1 MKRTWK
7 FMLSFSKSR
16 IRGLYRLW
24 IFIEGFLLRIGYR
37 FFAQPFSS
45 PYFWRT
51 KIYLLDLVI
60 VNRLS
65 VVFIKRNLFNN
76 HVWLYKVTLFIT
88 ILVACNLQLWL
99 LGLYLDFNWI
109 FFVGLVSYPFQ
120 IINID
125 QSFIENMVDFGLQ
138 INLISWG
145 IRLWTR
151 ILFMKFVKTQKFV
164 DSGFDLLFSDLKHFA
179 FFI

>member
-16 IRGLYRLW
+16 IRGLHRLW

-37 FFAQPFSS
+37 FFAQLFSS

-151 ILFMKFVKTQKFV
+151 ILFMKFVKTQEFV